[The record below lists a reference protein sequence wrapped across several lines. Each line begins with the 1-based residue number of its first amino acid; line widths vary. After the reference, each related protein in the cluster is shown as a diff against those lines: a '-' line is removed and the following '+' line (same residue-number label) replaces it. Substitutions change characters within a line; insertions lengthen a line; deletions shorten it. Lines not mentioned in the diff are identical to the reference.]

1 MKKVTEP
8 WKNKGMS
15 VFFKNRK
22 GELRENKMQINKA
35 KNNMVYTTRKLA
47 NKKHELFIKEM
58 HATKKE
64 PLAGFTKSEIRCSF
78 FLSLS

>member
-1 MKKVTEP
+1 
-8 WKNKGMS
+8 
-15 VFFKNRK
+15 
-22 GELRENKMQINKA
+22 MQINKA
-35 KNNMVYTTRKLA
+35 KNNMIYTTRKLA